1 MSAGMLTL
9 AVLLVAIGG
18 AIGSL
23 GRWAIAEYGR
33 RLVVHHRSRVDAVRI
48 APWLTVLANMV
59 ACFLLGIV
67 VAMTGS
73 ATGSGEL
80 IYLLL
85 EIGRASCRERVSIEV
100 MDADVER

>member
-23 GRWAIAEYGR
+23 GRWEIGEYGR
-33 RLVVHHRSRVDAVRI
+33 RSVVPHRSRVAAVRI
-48 APWLTVLANMV
+48 APWLTVLAHLV
-59 ACFLLGIV
+59 ACFLVGIV
-67 VAMTGS
+67 VAMTGP

-80 IYLLL
+80 LYLLL
-85 EIGRASCRERVSIEV
+85 AAGVCGGLSPMSTAA
-100 MDADVER
+100 MDI